1 MNVSLMRLTLMSATH
16 LIYIDVFTCNHSYHH
31 HTLLSPATATMVT
44 HGKQTNTHTKQ
55 QETTTTTKNTKLWKK
70 LMTNSQKESRE
81 KKKRIL
87 YLLFTQTHE
96 AAYSFSPVPSLVLS
110 HSFVFVFLHYNR

>member
-1 MNVSLMRLTLMSATH
+1 MRLTLMSATH

-55 QETTTTTKNTKLWKK
+55 QETTTTTKKYKTLEK
-70 LMTNSQKESRE
+70 TNDEQSEREPRE
-81 KKKRIL
+81 KKT
-87 YLLFTQTHE
+87 Y
-96 AAYSFSPVPSLVLS
+96 
-110 HSFVFVFLHYNR
+110 FVFTFHANPRSRTLFLPRSEPRSLALFRFRFSSL